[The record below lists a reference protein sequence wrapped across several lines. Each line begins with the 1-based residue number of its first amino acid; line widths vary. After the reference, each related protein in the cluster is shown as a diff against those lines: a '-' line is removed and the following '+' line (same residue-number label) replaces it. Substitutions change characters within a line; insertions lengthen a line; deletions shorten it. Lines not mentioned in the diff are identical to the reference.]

1 MKIKKFRPDAILP
14 SYANSTDSG
23 MDLVS
28 VEDVTIDPGKSAI
41 VPTGISI
48 ELPEPDEILTT
59 ERKKLQLC
67 YEAQVRSRS
76 GLAAKSQIAV
86 LNSPGTIDEG
96 YRGEIKV
103 ILINLSSV
111 PFEVKKGMRIAQM
124 VISTLVRVSLEEVSD
139 LSETERGFNGFGS
152 TGI

>member
-1 MKIKKFRPDAILP
+1 MKIKRLHPDAILP
-14 SYANSTDSG
+14 TYANPTDSG
-23 MDLVS
+23 MDLVAID
-28 VEDVTIDPGKSAI
+28 ELTIEPGKSAI

-48 ELPEPDEILTT
+48 ELPQPDVLRTVLNGT
-59 ERKKLQLC
+59 VQLC
-67 YEAQVRSRS
+67 YEAQIRSRS
-76 GLAAKSQIAV
+76 GLAAKNQIAV

-103 ILINLSSV
+103 ILINHSFV

-124 VISTLVRVSLEEVSD
+124 IISTLVRVSLEEVSD
-139 LSETERGFNGFGS
+139 LSETKRGANGFGS